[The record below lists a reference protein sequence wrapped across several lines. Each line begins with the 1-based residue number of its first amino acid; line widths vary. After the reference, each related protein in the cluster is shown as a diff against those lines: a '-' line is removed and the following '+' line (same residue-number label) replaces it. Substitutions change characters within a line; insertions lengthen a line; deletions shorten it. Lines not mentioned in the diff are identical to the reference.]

1 MTLPDLRLQE
11 QLLQRMDSVDN
22 IVADVASTLAANPE
36 LSNREHQSSDLVARY
51 LEAAGFTVERKVAD
65 LETAFHA
72 VLDTNAPGPRIGILA
87 EYDALP
93 EIGHACGHNLVAAGA
108 AGAASGL
115 ASMRDELCGQIE
127 VFGTPAEEAPPQGK
141 VVMAERGL
149 FAGFDA
155 VLLMHPGDR
164 STTGHGALSVG
175 SFEAV
180 YRGKAAHA
188 AKYPDRGIS
197 ALDGA
202 LLAIHGIEM
211 LREHIPDDARVHG
224 IITDGGAA
232 PNVVPDRAALKYY
245 IRAPRYAQMVRIRQ
259 RVFDCLNAG
268 ALASGATV
276 EVTGLGDL
284 KNKLL
289 VPELDALGRHY
300 LEVAG
305 ATGIDDPDARLG
317 STDVGNVS
325 WEAPT
330 STLKV
335 QLGDGLDVHTR
346 EFAEAAGD
354 ERGTVAGQVGA
365 RALAL
370 TVLHLLTHPSALEA
384 IQAQFEEQRREQ
396 AVDA

>member
-1 MTLPDLRLQE
+1 MALLDWRLQE
-11 QLLQRMDSVDN
+11 QLLRRVESVDDV
-22 IVADVASTLAANPE
+22 VAEVAGSLAANPE
-36 LSNREHQSSDLVARY
+36 LSNQEHHSSGLVARY
-51 LEAAGFTVERKVAD
+51 LEAAGFIVERGVAG

-72 VLDTNAPGPRIGILA
+72 VLDTNTPGPRIAILA

-108 AGAASGL
+108 VGAASGL
-115 ASMRDELCGQIE
+115 ASMRDELCGRIE

-141 VVMAERGL
+141 VIMAERGL
-149 FAGFDA
+149 FAGLDA

-180 YRGKAAHA
+180 YRGRAAHA

-232 PNVVPDRAALKYY
+232 PNVVPDRAAVKYY
-245 IRAPRYAQMVRIRQ
+245 IRAPAYGQMVRIRQ

-276 EVTGLGDL
+276 DITSLGDL

-289 VPELDALGRHY
+289 VPELDNLGRHY
-300 LEVAG
+300 LETAG
-305 ATGIDDPDARLG
+305 ATGICDPDARLG

-335 QLGDGLDVHTR
+335 RLGDGLDVHTR

-354 ERGTVAGQVGA
+354 ERGAVAGQVGA

-370 TVLHLLTHPSALEA
+370 TVLHLLTQPSSLEA
-384 IQAQFEEQRREQ
+384 IQAQFAAQVRAQ
-396 AVDA
+396 VDDA